1 TLVNSLVRAH
11 GGTVEVKSDGLG
23 KGSEFIVHLPLSA
36 PPTSAKEETPRAG
49 AKKKRTARRI
59 LVVDDNRDQAES
71 LGMLLE
77 IMGHQVRIAFD
88 GNQAVEIAEGFQP
101 QMVLLDIGL
110 PGMNGYE
117 LAQRLRA
124 MPTLKGAL
132 LVAQTGWGE
141 DADRQRS
148 TEAGIDRH
156 LVKPVDIEVVE
167 SLLDR
172 LKD

>member
-1 TLVNSLVRAH
+1 
-11 GGTVEVKSDGLG
+11 
-23 KGSEFIVHLPLSA
+23 
-36 PPTSAKEETPRAG
+36 
-49 AKKKRTARRI
+49 
-59 LVVDDNRDQAES
+59 
-71 LGMLLE
+71 
-77 IMGHQVRIAFD
+77 
-88 GNQAVEIAEGFQP
+88 
-101 QMVLLDIGL
+101 MVLLDIGL

>member
-1 TLVNSLVRAH
+1 V
-11 GGTVEVKSDGLG
+11 
-23 KGSEFIVHLPLSA
+23 
-36 PPTSAKEETPRAG
+36 
-49 AKKKRTARRI
+49 

-77 IMGHQVRIAFD
+77 ILGHHVRIAFD
-88 GNQAVEIAEGFQP
+88 GSQALEIAEEFRP
-101 QMVLLDIGL
+101 QVVLLDIGL

-117 LAQRLRA
+117 LAREIRERPALR
-124 MPTLKGAL
+124 GAV

-156 LVKPVDIEVVE
+156 LVKPVDIHVVE
-167 SLLDR
+167 EILEGLPT
-172 LKD
+172 